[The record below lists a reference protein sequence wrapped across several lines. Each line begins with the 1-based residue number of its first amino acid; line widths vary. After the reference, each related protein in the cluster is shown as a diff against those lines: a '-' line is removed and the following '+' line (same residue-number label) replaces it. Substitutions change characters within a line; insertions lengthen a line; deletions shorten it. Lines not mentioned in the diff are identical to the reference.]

1 MTRHKL
7 TNSQLLIV
15 RMAESFQ
22 GTNICSNCYELTYD
36 QPLDK
41 IEDAFENVFKK
52 NPILNSRIE
61 KEGGDYYCVLNEDK
75 PKRISIPIVDYGVE
89 EFMKEPLDIFKGEY
103 IKMAARYVD
112 GVLHIFGN
120 THHIFFDASSGYYF
134 LNAVKAYIEGN
145 ADLPDI
151 SDYLDYFEE
160 EKEYLDSK
168 RFLADKEF
176 WEELFCER
184 PNPSPISRK
193 EARVIDID
201 AKRTPFKVDE
211 TTMESIRGLKAI
223 TNCSVFDIFSAALS
237 LYLGFTSGR
246 ADKACFGTTFE
257 NRGRKFKQTVGMFV
271 NIMNYQI
278 PIDYSMSARDFI
290 KKIGIMKLSFLRH
303 GSYPYSMVSEYVEK
317 KHHMNKLYHV
327 MLSYQPPKMLGLD
340 SLDDFTW
347 HFSNYVESDC
357 NIHVLDNADDM
368 MLLYDYKTV
377 LFDEDNIRNLHRSL
391 CAIIKHF
398 CENPEGEIGNVDCCP
413 EEDRL
418 TVMNVFN
425 RENGKKDCR
434 QITDII
440 RGYRKDCPERKAVIY
455 KDKTLTYRE
464 LVDEAEVLAKR
475 LVTAGVGK
483 GDVVGVL
490 VDRSEKYIVACLS
503 VLFCGATYVP
513 MDKNHPPKR
522 RQYILDNSEVRYLV
536 VDSYDEN
543 HPDTTQIE
551 MDLNETIVDV
561 QLPVIKDPEV
571 ISYILYTSGSTGKP
585 KGVKITNANIVNLIM
600 SLKDDVYSS
609 FPEDTVVGLT
619 ASFSF
624 DASVQQIYA
633 ALLLGYA
640 LNIIPESDKKD
651 GISYYRYISENRF
664 DALDMTPSHMQMLI
678 DGNIH
683 ECSIL
688 GPKTLLVGGEAMRR
702 DVVLEFMDMFSDK
715 TPELYNV
722 YGPTECCVDSTIY
735 KVEADRIRDREIVPI
750 GKSIANMKAYV
761 LNNAMKMVPIGEEGE
776 LFVSGYGVGAGYAN
790 LPDETAKR
798 FLPDPFTEGNTMYR
812 TGDLVKFLESGDIAY
827 IDRIDNQVKIHGYRI
842 ELDEIEQ
849 VIYDC
854 ESVKQAVVTTEGE
867 GSRKEIVAFIVS
879 DGKCSEADIEET
891 IIAKLPS
898 YMLPKRII
906 MVDNIPLNQSGKA
919 DKKMLLEMYADKA
932 SNDAVLPDS
941 DIEKK
946 IYEIWKKVLDRTD
959 FGVLDDFF
967 ELGGHSLNLTAMMA
981 GIEKEFG
988 YQLKW
993 NVFYENA
1000 NIRKLSKV
1008 VEDKAN
1014 SGAMAKT
1021 VPFEKAQ
1028 EKEYYEVSSTQ
1039 KRMYLAWLMNR
1050 EDVSNNSPIIMKMDG
1065 KLNTDK
1071 LIDAVQHITKRHEA
1085 LRTVFETH
1093 EGNIVQK
1100 ILPRIEI
1107 PLTLDNNVNTV
1118 GEVIGKAI
1126 APFDL
1131 EKGPLIRL
1139 YIAQKSADEHIV
1151 VIDMHHIITDGES
1164 YKIIL
1169 KEISDFYN
1177 DVPLSK
1183 VEFQYKDFSEW
1194 QRDELCN
1201 SEYYRKQGEYWEEQ
1215 FKEGIPVL
1223 KLPYD
1228 HYVSGQPSNK
1238 GKTINRKL
1246 SGRQLKAL
1254 KKLAKQEDV
1263 TLFIILFSMYSIL
1276 LREIGGNDEFAIAI
1290 PIAARTRYEL
1300 LSVVGYFVNLVPI
1313 KISFRDEKLTEFI
1326 QRVKETNFGAYGNQD
1341 YLFEHIF
1348 ENSKQQMEDFLKVSF
1363 TETKDIDPLQLSGI
1377 KTSIV
1382 NPEYPISKYD
1392 LLMNLVDSDA
1402 EAMISLA
1409 YRTDLFV
1416 DDTMNIIM
1424 DKFFDLID
1432 KLAENPD
1439 IRIED
1444 LTASDEVQEEALFAF

>member
-1 MTRHKL
+1 MIKHKL
-7 TNSQLLIV
+7 TYSQLLIV
-15 RMAESFQ
+15 RMVESFE
-22 GTNICSNCYELTYD
+22 GTNICSNCYEFILNY
-36 QPLDK
+36 PLEK
-41 IEDAFENVFKK
+41 IEEAFGKVIEA
-52 NPILNSRIE
+52 NPILNSKIL
-61 KEGGDYYCVLNEDK
+61 KEGNEYYCVLNEERPGK
-75 PKRISIPIVDYGVE
+75 ITIPIVDYGVE
-89 EFMKEPLDIFKGEY
+89 DFIKQPLNIFEGEY
-103 IKMAARYVD
+103 IRLVGRYVD
-112 GVLHIFGN
+112 GVLHMYGN
-120 THHIFFDASSGYYF
+120 THHIFFDAASGYYF
-134 LNAVKAYIEGN
+134 LNAVK
-145 ADLPDI
+145 
-151 SDYLDYFEE
+151 DYLEKNTDPTKTMDYTYYFETE
-160 EKEYLDSK
+160 RNYLGSKSFSLDKEY
-168 RFLADKEF
+168 
-176 WEELFCER
+176 WENIFKER
-184 PNPSPISRK
+184 PNPSPITRK
-193 EARVIDID
+193 EARVIDIE
-201 AKRTPFKVDE
+201 AKRKPFKVNDK
-211 TTMESIRGLKAI
+211 TLESIQKLKSL
-223 TNCSVFDIFSAALS
+223 TNCSVFDIYSAALS
-237 LYLGFTSGR
+237 LYLGIFNGN
-246 ADKACFGTTFE
+246 ADKVCFGTTFE
-257 NRGRKFKQTVGMFV
+257 NRGRQFRQTVGMFV
-271 NIMNYQI
+271 NILNYQI
-278 PIDYSMSARDFI
+278 PIDYGMSAIDFI
-290 KKIGIMKLSFLRH
+290 KKLGTAKLGFFKH
-303 GSYPYSMVSEYVEK
+303 GSYPYSMLSDYIEK

-327 MLSYQPPKMLGLD
+327 MLSYQPPKML
-340 SLDDFTW
+340 SLDNLNEFTW

-357 NIHVLDNADDM
+357 NIHVLDNEEDM
-368 MLLYDYKTV
+368 VVLYDYKTV
-377 LFDEDNIRNLHRSL
+377 LFDDQNIANLHRSL
-391 CAIIKHF
+391 CTIIEQF
-398 CENPEGEIGNVDCCP
+398 CEAPERNIGAVSICPKEDYVSIMNDYNEIIG
-413 EEDRL
+413 
-418 TVMNVFN
+418 T
-425 RENGKKDCR
+425 KDCR
-434 QITDII
+434 QITEIVSNI
-440 RGYRKDCPERKAVIY
+440 AKEYPKRIAIIY
-455 KDKTLTYRE
+455 KDQKLTYE
-464 LVDEAEVLAKR
+464 KMVEEAQLLAKR
-475 LVTAGVGK
+475 LITAGVVR
-483 GDVVGVL
+483 DEVVGIL
-490 VDRSEKYIVACLS
+490 VDRSDKYIVACLS

-522 RQYILDNSEVRYLV
+522 RQYILDNSEIKYLV
-536 VDSYDEN
+536 VDEFDVTHSN
-543 HPDTTQIE
+543 ITQIE
-551 MDLNETIVDV
+551 MDQGETFIGV
-561 QLPVIKDPEV
+561 QLPVISNPNI

-585 KGVKITNANIVNLIM
+585 KGVKITNANIINLIM
-600 SLKDDVYSS
+600 SLKHDVYGS
-609 FPEDTVVGLT
+609 FSEGTIVGLT

-633 ALLLGYA
+633 ALLLGHT
-640 LNIIPESDKKD
+640 LHIIPESEKKD
-651 GISYYRYISENRF
+651 GISYYRYISQNRF
-664 DALDMTPSHMQMLI
+664 DVLDMTPSHMQMLI
-678 DGNIH
+678 DGNIYEH
-683 ECSIL
+683 RVL

-702 DVVLEFMDMFSDK
+702 DVVLEFLNMFSED

-735 KVEADRIRDREIVPI
+735 KVETDKITDNDIVPI
-750 GKSIANMKAYV
+750 GKPIANMRSYI

-776 LFVSGYGVGAGYAN
+776 LYISGYGVGAGYAN
-790 LPDETAKR
+790 LLDETAKR
-798 FLPDPFTEGNTMYR
+798 FLADPFSEGYTMYK
-812 TGDLVKFLESGDIAY
+812 TGDLVKYLEGGVISY

-854 ESVKQAVVTTEGE
+854 RSVKQAVVTTEGE
-867 GSRKEIVAFIVS
+867 GSRKEIVAFVVS
-879 DGKCSEADIEET
+879 DNACSETYIEKT

-898 YMLPKRII
+898 YMIPKRII
-906 MVDNIPLNQSGKA
+906 MVDSIPLNQSGKA
-919 DKKMLLEMYADKA
+919 DKKKLLEMYPGEA
-932 SNDAVLPDS
+932 SDDIVIPVS

-946 IYEIWKKVLDRTD
+946 IYEIWKKVLGRAD

-967 ELGGHSLNLTAMMA
+967 ELGGHSLNLTAIMA

-993 NVFYENA
+993 NVFYENT
-1000 NIRKLSKV
+1000 NIRQLSRV
-1008 VEDKAN
+1008 VEDKIN
-1014 SGAMAKT
+1014 NGVKIEE
-1021 VPFEKAQ
+1021 VPFEKAP

-1107 PLTLDNNVNTV
+1107 PLTLDYNVNTV

-1263 TLFIILFSMYSIL
+1263 TLFIILFSLYSIL